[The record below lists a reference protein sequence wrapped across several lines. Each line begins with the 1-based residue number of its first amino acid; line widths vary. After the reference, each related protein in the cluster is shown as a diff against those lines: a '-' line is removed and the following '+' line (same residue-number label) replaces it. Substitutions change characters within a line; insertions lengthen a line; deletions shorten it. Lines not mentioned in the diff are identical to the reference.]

1 MSFRLIWL
9 SLSASFDT
17 IEPVNLERGAA
28 NMSTDNRLMIK
39 NLQKLEHFFTI
50 TSRATNL
57 PYAQCDETTFDDQA
71 FLFSQEEDAA
81 DFCAKLNED
90 SYPSSVLRVEQ
101 NQIQKFYTGLYLTGI
116 NRVAF
121 HNGTGF
127 TYLPL
132 EEIVT
137 LKKPVQDAKTPPV
150 INTALQLTGIYFLQ
164 ELRRPGKDNRDPERL
179 SKLRE
184 MEQELMADLVRSR
197 FILALDITDVK
208 GRLDLKKPDPNLKM
222 PYLKNPSGDI
232 LQPVF
237 SDLWEFEKFKGKST
251 RKLQL
256 VTVPFKGLSSTA
268 IPGAKGYALNPS
280 GFNLVLLKEKID
292 LLAKQA
298 GS

>member
-1 MSFRLIWL
+1 
-9 SLSASFDT
+9 
-17 IEPVNLERGAA
+17 
-28 NMSTDNRLMIK
+28 MSTDNRLMIK
-39 NLQKLEHFFTI
+39 NLQKLAHFFTI

-164 ELRRPGKDNRDPERL
+164 ELRRPGKDNRNPERL